1 MDEDDIKSIITLE
14 NFLKKTKDNKIQ
26 IKQPIKLQYKDIF
39 SDEENDN
46 NNTLDKKEKKNL
58 NNKIILKSKKNHN
71 NIKSKKYNIV
81 KESIVFQ
88 ELDAKKSIANISS
101 IKNEFNNNSLYSS
114 MLNNNKINFSE
125 NLIFNKKTEFIRKK
139 SSINFDQLYELKLKN
154 VRKVYF

>member
-26 IKQPIKLQYKDIF
+26 IKQPIKLEYKDIF
-39 SDEENDN
+39 SDEEND
-46 NNTLDKKEKKNL
+46 NTLDKKEKKNL

-125 NLIFNKKTEFIRKK
+125 NLIYNKKTEFIRKK